1 MQNKRESERERMTN
15 KITGEINSARQR
27 SVKQRIKTSLSKMSP
42 SLLKKAMKISNHI
55 YEFRRDIQVGRLADQ
70 ISNYYRSSEDPE
82 LRRVAAYVFSNGI
95 HMFPYEF
102 RLKYASEAVQVCF
115 DQNIGY
121 PYVLMNAGRVYFP
134 KETQEAEIQSGVA
147 TALMEQ
153 DEKSPH
159 RYLSENTK
167 LKPDDVAVLVGA
179 SDGIFCLSIVDRIR
193 KAYLFEPDDRWEI
206 PLKYTF
212 APHNGKVEVV
222 KKFVSSIDKDDRI
235 SLDTFFSK
243 RGEYVNYLQADME
256 GGEKDLLIGAR
267 NLLKNSNLELSICCY
282 HREKDEKELSEMLL
296 HHGFRVEYSAGYML
310 MWMQVPC
317 RKPFFRKG
325 IIYAS
330 K

>member
-1 MQNKRESERERMTN
+1 MIN
-15 KITGEINSARQR
+15 KIKGETKLAHQR
-27 SVKQRIKTSLSKMSP
+27 SVRQLIKSILFKASP
-42 SLLKKAMKISNHI
+42 SLLKKAMKISDHV
-55 YEFRRDIQVGRLADQ
+55 YEFRRDIQVARLPDQ
-70 ISNYYRSSEDPE
+70 ISNYYRTSEDPE
-82 LRRVAAYVFSNGI
+82 LRRVAAYVVSNGI

-102 RLKYASEAVQVCF
+102 RLKYVPEAVKVCF
-115 DQNIGY
+115 DSNIGY
-121 PYVLMNAGRVYFP
+121 PYVLMNAGRVYYP
-134 KETQEAEIQSGVA
+134 REAQEAEIQSA
-147 TALMEQ
+147 FASALMEQ

-179 SDGIFCLSIVDRIR
+179 SDGVFCLSIIQRIG

-212 APHNGKVEVV
+212 AAHNGKVEVV
-222 KKFVSSIDKDDRI
+222 KKYVSSIDKDDMI

-243 RGEYVNYLQADME
+243 RGEYVNYIQADIE

-267 NLLKNSNLELSICCY
+267 NLLKNSGIQLSICCY
-282 HREKDEKELSEMLL
+282 HREKDAKEISEMLSN
-296 HHGFRVEYSAGYML
+296 HGFRVEYSAGYML

-317 RKPFFRKG
+317 RQPFFRKG
-325 IIYAS
+325 VIYAS

>member
-1 MQNKRESERERMTN
+1 MTN
-15 KITGEINSARQR
+15 KLEYINSARQR
-27 SVKQRIKTSLSKMSP
+27 SVKQLIKGVLFKASP
-42 SLLKKAMKISNHI
+42 SLLKKAMKISNHV
-55 YEFRRDIQVGRLADQ
+55 YKFRRDIQVTRLPDQ
-70 ISNYYRSSEDPE
+70 ISNYYRSSEYPPE
-82 LRRVAAYVFSNGI
+82 LRRVAAYVVSNGI

-102 RLKYASEAVQVCF
+102 RLKYSPAAIKVYF
-115 DQNIGY
+115 DENIGY
-121 PYVLMNAGRVYFP
+121 PYVLVNAGRVYFP
-134 KETQEAEIQSGVA
+134 KDMQEAEIQNGVA

-167 LKPDDVAVLVGA
+167 LKPDNIAVLVGA
-179 SDGIFCLSIVDRIR
+179 SDGIFCLSIINRIR
-193 KAYLFEPDDRWEI
+193 KAYLFEPDDHWVI

-212 APHNGKVEVV
+212 APYNGKVEVV
-222 KKFVSSIDKDDRI
+222 KKFISAIDKDDKI

-243 RGEYVNYLQADME
+243 KGEYVNYIQADIE

-267 NLLKNSNLELSICCY
+267 NLLKNSNVQLSVCCY

-317 RKPFFRKG
+317 GKPFFRKG
-325 IIYAS
+325 VIYAS

>member
-1 MQNKRESERERMTN
+1 MTN
-15 KITGEINSARQR
+15 KITGEINSAHQR
-27 SVKQRIKTSLSKMSP
+27 SVKQLIKSGLFKMSP
-42 SLLKKAMKISNHI
+42 SLLKKAKKISKRI
-55 YEFRRDIQVGRLADQ
+55 YEFRRDIQVARLLDQ

-82 LRRVAAYVFSNGI
+82 LRRVMSYTVSNGI

-102 RLKYASEAVQVCF
+102 RLKYASEAVKVCF
-115 DQNIGY
+115 DENIGY
-121 PYVLMNAGRVYFP
+121 PYVLMNVGRVYFP
-134 KETQEAEIQSGVA
+134 KEMQEAEIKSGFA
-147 TALMEQ
+147 SALMEQ

-167 LKPDDVAVLVGA
+167 LKPTDVAVLVGA
-179 SDGIFCLSIVDRIR
+179 SDGIFCLSIVQKIR
-193 KAYLFEPDDRWEI
+193 KVYLFEPDDRWEI

-222 KKFVSSIDKDDRI
+222 KKFVSSIDKDDKI

-243 RGEYVNYLQADME
+243 RGEHINYLQADIE

-267 NLLKNSNLELSICCY
+267 NLLKNKNMQLSICCY
-282 HREKDEKELSEMLL
+282 HREQDEKELSEMLL

-317 RKPFFRKG
+317 GKPFFRKG
-325 IIYAS
+325 VIYAS

>member
-1 MQNKRESERERMTN
+1 
-15 KITGEINSARQR
+15 
-27 SVKQRIKTSLSKMSP
+27 MSP
-42 SLLKKAMKISNHI
+42 SLLKKAKNISNRI
-55 YEFRRDIQVGRLADQ
+55 YEFRRDIQVARLPEH
-70 ISNYYRSSEDPE
+70 ISNYYRSFEDTE
-82 LRRVAAYVFSNGI
+82 LKRVSAYVVSNGI

-102 RLKYASEAVQVCF
+102 RLKYASEAVKVYL
-115 DQNIGY
+115 DENIGY
-121 PYVLMNAGRVYFP
+121 PYVLVNAGRVYFP
-134 KETQEAEIQSGVA
+134 KESKEADIQSEVA

-179 SDGIFCLSIVDRIR
+179 SDGIFCLNIVNRIR

-212 APHNGKVEVV
+212 APYNGKVEVV
-222 KKFVSSIDKDDRI
+222 KKFISSIDKDDKI

-243 RGEYVNYLQADME
+243 RGECVNYIQADIE

-267 NLLKNSNLELSICCY
+267 NLLKNRNMQLSICCY

-296 HHGFRVEYSAGYML
+296 RHGFRVEYSAGYML